1 MLLKVDYVE
10 ISGGLTAPQGF
21 RAAGVACGIK
31 AEGRDLMLLVADRAC
46 TVSGVFTRNM
56 VKAAPVLYSCKR
68 VKSGRAQA
76 VVINSGVANACTG
89 DEGMKNCQQMAEMVA
104 QATGLTDDAVLVCST
119 GVIGRK
125 LPMDK
130 ISDGIIRASK
140 VLSPKGGA
148 DAALAIMTT
157 DTHPKELA
165 ISIKTEQGEV
175 RLAGI
180 AKGSGMIAPDMAT
193 MISILTTDARIDP
206 DTLRIALTNAVNR
219 SYNCVTVD
227 GDTSTNDTVLMFASG
242 MTGVRLQQ
250 GTQDFAMFEAALHEL
265 TQRLAKM
272 IARDGEGA
280 TKMIEI
286 RVTGA
291 ENAQKANLIAKTIA
305 NSPLVKTAIFGN
317 DPNWGR
323 ILAAAGRAGV
333 TFNPQMISLDLAG
346 IPVVRN
352 GQPVDF
358 DKVSA
363 SAALKCDTVE
373 INLMLAEGK
382 AEALAWSC
390 DFSYDYV
397 RINADY
403 TT

>member
-1 MLLKVDYVE
+1 MLFKVDYVE
-10 ISGGLTAPQGF
+10 IPGGLTAPQGF

-31 AEGRDLMLLVADRAC
+31 AEGRDLMLLVSDRAC
-46 TVSGVFTRNM
+46 TVAGVFTRNM

-89 DEGMKNCQQMAEMVA
+89 DEGMENCQQMAAMVA
-104 QATGLTDDAVLVCST
+104 QATGLTDDVVLICST

-130 ISDGIIRASK
+130 ISDGIIRASR

-157 DTHPKELA
+157 DTYPKELA
-165 ISIKTEQGEV
+165 ISFVTEQGEV

-206 DTLRIALTNAVNR
+206 DTLRIALTNAVKR
-219 SYNCVTVD
+219 SFNCVTVD
-227 GDTSTNDTVLMFASG
+227 GDTSTNDTVLMLASG
-242 MTGVRLQQ
+242 KTGVRLEQ
-250 GTQDFAMFEAALHEL
+250 GTHDFALFELALREL

-286 RVTGA
+286 RVVGA
-291 ENAQKANLIAKTIA
+291 ENEQNANLIAKTIA

-333 TFNPQMISLDLAG
+333 TFDAKMVSLDLAG

-352 GQPVDF
+352 GQPVEF
-358 DKVSA
+358 DKTIA
-363 SAALKCDTVE
+363 TTALKCDTVE
-373 INLMLAEGK
+373 ILLTLTEGK
-382 AEALAWSC
+382 AEALVWSC

>member
-1 MLLKVDYVE
+1 MLIDIDFVE
-10 ISGGLTAPQGF
+10 IPGGLTAPHGF
-21 RAAGVACGIK
+21 RAAGVSCGIK
-31 AEGRDLMLLVADRAC
+31 AEGRDLMMLVADRAC
-46 TVSGVFTRNM
+46 TVAGVFTRNM

-89 DEGMKNCQQMAEMVA
+89 EEGMQRCLQMAEMVE
-104 QATGLTDDAVLVCST
+104 QATGLTKDSVLICST
-119 GVIGRK
+119 GVIGRQ
-125 LPMDK
+125 LPMEK
-130 ISDGIIRASK
+130 IADGISRASR

-165 ISIKTEQGEV
+165 ISFTTEQGEV

-193 MISILTTDARIDP
+193 MLAVLTTDARIDP
-206 DTLRIALTNAVNR
+206 DTLQIALVN
-219 SYNCVTVD
+219 SVNHSFNCVTVD
-227 GDTSTNDTVLMFASG
+227 GDTSTNDTVLMLASG
-242 MTGVRLQQ
+242 MTGVRLEQ
-250 GTQDFAMFEAALHEL
+250 GTHDFARFEAALLEL

-286 RVTGA
+286 HVRGA
-291 ENAQKANLIAKTIA
+291 KNECDASLIAKTIA

-333 TFNPQMISLDLAG
+333 CFNAQLLDLDLAG

-358 DKVSA
+358 DKATA
-363 SAALKCDTVE
+363 SAALHCDTVQ
-373 INLMLAEGK
+373 IQLTLAEGK
-382 AEALAWSC
+382 AVSVAWSC